1 MLRNFNLKVL
11 FLIGLIILIFISCID
26 PCKDKQC
33 GNGYC
38 IEGDCFCQDG
48 YSGKNCEIKESDKF
62 TGSFTGRQIW
72 QEGTQA
78 IKLKISNFNDDP
90 RKISLILDN
99 NSVMINMQGN
109 IRRDS
114 IFIPNQ
120 WIQAK
125 IGNTVITN
133 LLKPSNGKI
142 LKDSILNFELIFYDI
157 EEDISDTCVIDVKK
171 N

>member
-1 MLRNFNLKVL
+1 MLRKNQNGYF
-11 FLIGLIILIFISCID
+11 FIGLISLIFSSCID

-38 IEGDCFCQDG
+38 INGDCFCQDG
-48 YSGKNCEIKESDKF
+48 YSGQNCEIMESDKF
-62 TGSFTGRQIW
+62 AGNFTGRQIW
-72 QEGTQA
+72 KEGTQA
-78 IKLKISNFNDDP
+78 IKLKITNFNDNP
-90 RKISLILDN
+90 RGISIILDN
-99 NSVMINMQGN
+99 NSVEVNLQGN

-125 IGNTVITN
+125 IGNSVITN

-157 EEDISDTCVIDVKK
+157 EEDISDTCIIDVRK

>member
-1 MLRNFNLKVL
+1 MLRKNQNVYFFIVL
-11 FLIGLIILIFISCID
+11 ISLIFFSCVD
-26 PCKDKQC
+26 PCKDKEC

-38 IEGDCFCQDG
+38 INGDCFCQDG
-48 YSGKNCEIKESDKF
+48 YSGQNCEIMESDKF
-62 TGSFTGRQIW
+62 AGNFTGRQIW
-72 QEGTQA
+72 KEGTQA
-78 IKLKISNFNDDP
+78 IKLKITNFNDNP
-90 RKISLILDN
+90 RGISIILDN
-99 NSVMINMQGN
+99 NSVEVDLQGN

-125 IGNTVITN
+125 IGNSVITN
-133 LLKPSNGKI
+133 LLKPSNGMI
-142 LKDSILNFELIFYDI
+142 LRDSILNFELIFYDI

>member
-1 MLRNFNLKVL
+1 MSRLNQNVYFI
-11 FLIGLIILIFISCID
+11 IGLMSIFLISCID

-48 YSGKNCEIKESDKF
+48 YSGKNCEIMESDKF

-72 QEGTQA
+72 KEGTQA

-90 RKISLILDN
+90 RKISMILDN
-99 NSVMINMQGN
+99 NNVVVDLQGN

-133 LLKPSNGKI
+133 LLKPSRGKI
-142 LKDSILNFELIFYDI
+142 LKDSILNFELIFYNI
-157 EEDISDTCVIDVKK
+157 EEDLSDTCIIDVKK

>member
-1 MLRNFNLKVL
+1 MSRLNQNVYFI
-11 FLIGLIILIFISCID
+11 IGLLSIFFISCID

-48 YSGKNCEIKESDKF
+48 YSGKNCEIMESDKF
-62 TGSFTGRQIW
+62 VGSFTGRQIW
-72 QEGTQA
+72 TEGAQA

-99 NSVMINMQGN
+99 YSVVVDLQGN

-133 LLKPSNGKI
+133 LLKPSRGKI
-142 LKDSILNFELIFYDI
+142 LKDSILNFELIFYNI
-157 EEDISDTCVIDVKK
+157 EEDLSDTCVIDVKK